1 MANNKKRKHSTNT
14 RNVKKEAQEV
24 QQTVTSAS
32 KPKDERKMI
41 IRIGMLILALIMAL
55 GAVLPLFF

>member
-1 MANNKKRKHSTNT
+1 MANNKKRKHSSNV
-14 RNVKKEAQEV
+14 RNVNKEVKEV
-24 QQTVTSAS
+24 QQTVNNS

-41 IRIGMLILALIMAL
+41 IRIGMLVLALIMAL